1 MLGLALEG
9 GGAKGAYEIGAY
21 RALTELGY
29 RFDVICGVSIG
40 AINAALLAQG
50 DCERAAEFWETM
62 SNDDLFS
69 EKDRG
74 FLEVIN
80 RQVNLNTLSALK
92 ANIKTAL
99 ENGGIDTSRIRAFLE
114 QNIDPR
120 RLLDSPVDY
129 GMIAVAFPE
138 LQPLIAYKK
147 EMTPETVIDH
157 VLASASFPGFQP
169 TVIGDKKYLD
179 GGLYDACPYN
189 ELLD

>member
-50 DCERAAEFWETM
+50 DCDRAAEFWETM

-69 EKDRG
+69 EKDKG

-92 ANIKTAL
+92 ENIKTAL

-114 QNIDPR
+114 QNIDPE
-120 RLLDSPVDY
+120 RLLASPVDY

-147 EMTPETVIDH
+147 DMT
-157 VLASASFPGFQP
+157 L
-169 TVIGDKKYLD
+169 
-179 GGLYDACPYN
+179 
-189 ELLD
+189 